1 MFWDL
6 KVAEVMR
13 GISALFRRLLAQGA
27 FCIFPFGA
35 EDMELCRIYVASG
48 IRYDN
53 VAQAFLSGL
62 DFLSVSSGLDS
73 LFT

>member
-1 MFWDL
+1 M
-6 KVAEVMR
+6 
-13 GISALFRRLLAQGA
+13 LAQGA
-27 FCIFPFGA
+27 LCTFPFGA

-48 IRYDN
+48 IRFDN

-62 DFLSVSSGLDS
+62 DFLRVSSGLDP